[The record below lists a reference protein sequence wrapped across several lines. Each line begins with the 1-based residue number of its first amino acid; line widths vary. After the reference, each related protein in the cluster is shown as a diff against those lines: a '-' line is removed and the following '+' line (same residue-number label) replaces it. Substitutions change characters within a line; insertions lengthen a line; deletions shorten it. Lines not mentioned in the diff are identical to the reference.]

1 MPGFGR
7 PVTSR
12 DERVKPLLQAAK
24 ELGFASGC
32 YLNLVFEIEQLLKK
46 NRYKL
51 NANIAIYCS
60 ALFSD
65 LGYTPSESYMIAVLA
80 FSAGM
85 IPCYMDALEKPEGCL
100 FPLDC
105 TTIKYNGQEKRSMKD
120 EK

>member
-1 MPGFGR
+1 YGTRPVFLGCKFLSDTKKKIDAGENLDDIVFAKLKRDRVLPGFGR

-80 FSAGM
+80 F
-85 IPCYMDALEKPEGCL
+85 
-100 FPLDC
+100 
-105 TTIKYNGQEKRSMKD
+105 
-120 EK
+120 